1 MIDDP
6 LYSSNEQTNLLSDII
21 TMLKGSLVLVHHMI
35 DKLARTND

>member
-6 LYSSNEQTNLLSDII
+6 LYWSNEQTNLLSDII

-35 DKLARTND
+35 NKLARINN